1 MPLHDT
7 DAITAC
13 CPVEPSNGRASSGCV
28 CDSQGAAACHAGVA
42 EAGGSHA
49 ARKGCAEAGGGG
61 NASADWYATCANERF
76 SIMGVRGGACNC
88 AVGVGAQG
96 SATSGPGDRGCDGG
110 DVGGPHTLRG
120 ASVALCVKTGDVSVA
135 RTVCRGTSTGDGGT
149 MAREAKAGEETGN
162 VARGS
167 TAGEGGTTVRGSI
180 AGDGGTEARG
190 SIAGDGGTEARG
202 NSAGDGGTEARCGLC
217 PRGNTCGACCGNVVR
232 NTTGGT

>member
-1 MPLHDT
+1 MAPHDT

-13 CPVEPSNGRASSGCV
+13 CPVEPSNGRANSGCV

-42 EAGGSHA
+42 EAGGTDA
-49 ARKGCAEAGGGG
+49 ARKGCTEAGGGVD
-61 NASADWYATCANERF
+61 ASADWHATCANHRF

-88 AVGVGAQG
+88 AVDVGG

-110 DVGGPHTLRG
+110 DVGSPHTLRG

-135 RTVCRGTSTGDGGT
+135 

-167 TAGEGGTTVRGSI
+167 SAGEGGTTVRGSI

-190 SIAGDGGTEARG
+190 S
-202 NSAGDGGTEARCGLC
+202 SAGDGGTEARSGLC
-217 PRGNTCGACCGNVVR
+217 PRGSTCCGNVVR
-232 NTTGGT
+232 NTVGGA

>member
-135 RTVCRGTSTGDGGT
+135 

-167 TAGEGGTTVRGSI
+167 TAGE
-180 AGDGGTEARG
+180 GGTEARG